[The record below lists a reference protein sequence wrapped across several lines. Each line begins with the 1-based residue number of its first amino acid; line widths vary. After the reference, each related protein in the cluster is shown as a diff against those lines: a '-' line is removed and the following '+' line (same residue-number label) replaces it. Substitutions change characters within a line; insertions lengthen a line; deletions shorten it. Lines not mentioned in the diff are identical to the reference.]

1 MQLFV
6 CCHLHHAA
14 LQHSKRSGWN
24 RALHA
29 PRSGEN
35 GRQVSRTLTG
45 LQHST
50 RATFILQPYGDF
62 GQHRAPDTVLCKPVS
77 VGILLQVLHFLENF
91 QSITINAGT
100 HTCHRFSR
108 VRLQY
113 RLCELW
119 AAVLSM
125 CCIWF
130 PWLNQSDDSS
140 VAAAAARW
148 VRPGAPCEASPS
160 RARWSERAVVME
172 LPRPAARLQQ
182 PQRVPLG
189 FSRSLHGPCCH
200 RLAPTPRHSPVAHAH
215 HSPLL

>member
-160 RARWSERAVVME
+160 RARWSGGGGDGAASASCEIAAASTCSSWIFQE
-172 LPRPAARLQQ
+172 PAW
-182 PQRVPLG
+182 
-189 FSRSLHGPCCH
+189 
-200 RLAPTPRHSPVAHAH
+200 
-215 HSPLL
+215 PLLPPPCTHPTS